1 MSSTRDFDGRLH
13 PKAKEAFELME
24 RGRMSRRSFIRVAA
38 LVGVSAAAAYA
49 MAGLPQPAFAQE
61 GTIPFKDDPNAKKG
75 GILRVGMQVQKMEDP
90 ANFDWTQRS
99 NQARHIIEYMVFTDP
114 DNVTHPMLA

>member
-1 MSSTRDFDGRLH
+1 MVGLALQGGAGKRGGRVAERRLHRPKKDRPQQADMKGRAGMSSRDFDGRLH
-13 PKAKEAFELME
+13 PKAKEALELME

-75 GILRVGMQVQKMEDP
+75 GIL
-90 ANFDWTQRS
+90 
-99 NQARHIIEYMVFTDP
+99 
-114 DNVTHPMLA
+114 